1 MLGTLQVIAGPDLGM
16 SFTLNEKESIVIG
29 RGADTTTKL
38 KDPEASRRH
47 CQVQHEGNHVVLTD
61 IGSAAGTLVNNKK
74 ITRHVLRSGDV
85 IQAGSSQLRWVVHDG
100 GEHSASTVHM
110 KSPLASAHEQK
121 ALVDSLA
128 NLVGQKLSHYS
139 IEKIL
144 FKGTSSIIFLATDDD
159 KNGQQVALKVMSPSF
174 AASNEERSRFVRAM
188 KTMLPLKHPNIVPI
202 LAAGREGDHC
212 WMAMEYVEGES
223 MDKVIE
229 RIGVANMLDW
239 RYALGVGVHMA
250 RALEYAHGQNIIH
263 RNITPTNI
271 IMRKAD
277 KVAKLSDLMLAKAL
291 EGTLAQQVTT
301 SDGKLLG
308 ELAFM
313 SPERTQSGGTPID
326 TRSDLYSLGA
336 TLYALVT
343 GRPPVEG
350 SSLPDTVTKIR
361 NAVPVKP
368 KKYQLSIP
376 DQFEGVV
383 MQLLAKRPEDRIA
396 SAADLLSSL
405 ERVAQFN
412 GVTV

>member
-1 MLGTLQVIAGPDLGM
+1 MVGTLQVIAGPDMGTSYVLE
-16 SFTLNEKESIVIG
+16 EKGTIAIG

-38 KDPEASRRH
+38 KDPNASRKH
-47 CQVQHEGNHVVLTD
+47 CKLVHEGNHVVVYDTE
-61 IGSAAGTLVNNKK
+61 SAAGTYVNNNK
-74 ITRHVLRSGDV
+74 ITKHVLKSGDIV
-85 IQAGSSQLRWVVHDG
+85 QAGGTQLRWVAQDSDAHG
-100 GEHSASTVHM
+100 ASTVHL
-110 KSPLASAHEQK
+110 KSPVESAHEQK
-121 ALVDSLA
+121 ALVDSLL

-139 IEKIL
+139 IESIL
-144 FKGTSSIIFLATDDD
+144 FKGTGSVIFLANDDRT
-159 KNGQQVALKVMSPSF
+159 QQKVALKVMSPNF
-174 AASNEERSRFVRAM
+174 AGNSEERNRFIRAM
-188 KTMLPLKHPNIVPI
+188 KTMLPLKHPNLVSI
-202 LAAGREGDHC
+202 LGAGREGDHC

-223 MDKVIE
+223 LDKVIE

-239 RYALGVGVHMA
+239 RYALGVGVHIA

-271 IMRKAD
+271 LVRKAD

-291 EGTLAQQVTT
+291 EGTMAQQVTT

-313 SPERTQSGGTPID
+313 SPERTQSGNTTID

-350 SSLPDTVTKIR
+350 SSLPDTVMKIR
-361 NAVPVKP
+361 TAEPVKP
-368 KKYQLSIP
+368 KKFQLSIP
-376 DQFEGVV
+376 DQFEGVI
-383 MQLLAKRPEDRIA
+383 MQLLAKRAEDRPD
-396 SAADLLSSL
+396 SATDLLTAL
-405 ERVAQFN
+405 ERVAKFN